1 MNFTDIHIQS
11 LLPQQPPMVMVD
23 RLLSADLKTAV
34 TSLEIRA
41 DNIFVEHGMLKCY
54 ALIEHIAQTC
64 AAQLGFV
71 DKYLRGQD
79 GVRVGYI
86 GSVKRMRVETAPK
99 VGEVLTTRM
108 EVLEEVMDMKLISA
122 ETFVGERRIASAELK
137 IALSGERIGV

>member
-1 MNFTDIHIQS
+1 
-11 LLPQQPPMVMVD
+11 
-23 RLLSADLKTAV
+23 
-34 TSLEIRA
+34 
-41 DNIFVEHGMLKCY
+41 MLKCY